1 MRIKVVAIVAMM
13 SLVGCAT
20 HPSVSQSVQTQ
31 APKSKLEVRPFIERS
46 AIFFPKKSTT
56 FTLANTYQYPNP
68 MLGVA
73 LHYAAENALNSRVD
87 IFVFPY
93 GRAPATRALDDG
105 VMIVRNDIEHVQVS
119 GVYSNVKFG
128 STEDATFVE
137 HRAMQLPGN
146 VMAPQ
151 IAIPGRKFPITFVMD
166 NKAYLSLAYVFYRY
180 LYFIEVRITLPT
192 DDAVRP
198 ESIGD
203 KLVDEVIQNIRI
215 DNAGS
220 CGGPIKAVEVKRLP
234 EGQPGTADPV
244 SADGYTFLVLP
255 NATKNQLA
263 QEMITSFFRVVEG
276 GCSSGKI
283 EDDKEKPQ
291 TGENMMWLRFTKGDW
306 IDH

>member
-1 MRIKVVAIVAMM
+1 MRIKIVAIVAMM
-13 SLVGCAT
+13 SLAGCAT
-20 HPSVSQSVQTQ
+20 RPSVSQSVQTQ
-31 APKSKLEVRPFIERS
+31 APKPKSEVRPFIERS

-68 MLGVA
+68 MLGIA
-73 LHYAAENALNSRVD
+73 LHYAAENALHSRVD

-119 GVYSNVKFG
+119 GVYSDVKFG

-137 HRAMQLPGN
+137 HRATQLPGN
-146 VMAPQ
+146 IMAPQ
-151 IAIPGRKFPITFVMD
+151 IAIPGRKFPITFVMG
-166 NKAYLSLAYVFYRY
+166 NKAYSSLAFVFYRY

-192 DDAVRP
+192 DDPVCP

-220 CGGPIKAVEVKRLP
+220 CGGPIKAVEP

-255 NATKNQLA
+255 NATKNQLE
-263 QEMITSFFRVVEG
+263 QEMITSFFRVAEG
-276 GCSSGKI
+276 GCSSGTI
-283 EDDKEKPQ
+283 DNDKEKPHA
-291 TGENMMWLRFTKGDW
+291 GERVLWLKFTKDDW
-306 IDH
+306 THS